1 MLEGVILGVF
11 SLPTQRCFQGS
22 ASVRTRK
29 RLFSAYA
36 EVFLPL
42 LRLFPRLTPF
52 LCLRRGVS
60 FFSRRSC
67 CDLTFSL
74 PTQRCFPCIFREK
87 IRNHLFSAY
96 AEVFLPRR
104 VAVSDRGTFLCLRRG
119 VSKQRLLRLWWIC
132 FSLPTQRC
140 FRELMQWWADEILF
154 SAYAEVFL
162 DGR

>member
-1 MLEGVILGVF
+1 MH
-11 SLPTQRCFQGS
+11 
-22 ASVRTRK
+22 
-29 RLFSAYA
+29 
-36 EVFLPL
+36 
-42 LRLFPRLTPF
+42 FPRKNPKPSF

-60 FFSRRSC
+60 ITGAWRAAYE
-67 CDLTFSL
+67 D
-74 PTQRCFPCIFREK
+74 
-87 IRNHLFSAY
+87 LFSAY